1 MYFEFYYFRL
11 LFLLLKQNEFAML
24 FAFFLSFFFY
34 EKLNHAEND
43 LLVDIDGS
51 NGKMR
56 LCDTRGSTVFAT
68 RGIQAKYIRKLI

>member
-1 MYFEFYYFRL
+1 M
-11 LFLLLKQNEFAML
+11 FLRSLPF
-24 FAFFLSFFFY
+24 SFFFN

-51 NGKMR
+51 GGKMR
-56 LCDTRGSTVFAT
+56 FCDTHGVVVFAT